1 MMATEK
7 HWEPSGHKCPLGK
20 HEKVRGMNDDLRA
33 YRLEKGVTLQEVA
46 DELGKHGP
54 TWLWKREHGEVEVTP
69 AEARLIRAA
78 IDLIA
83 ERKQR
88 KH

>member
-1 MMATEK
+1 VRATSAER
-7 HWEPSGHKCPLGK
+7 
-20 HEKVRGMNDDLRA
+20 KVRGMNDDLRA
-33 YRLEKGVTLQEVA
+33 YRLEQGVTLQEVA

-83 ERKQR
+83 ERKQTR
-88 KH
+88 IGGGRTR